1 MQEILKK
8 VLECLVDIKHDAMV
22 MSEIETH
29 LERSIDYTIS
39 MVKDKI
45 KELEKP
51 KTVYERVKEER
62 DEVKER
68 LDKLNKFLDKVFI
81 EGTVFISETQAHYL
95 KEQREYM
102 QGYLDT
108 LDKRL
113 EDFAKAEELKDF
125 KEYEG
130 RNMHFAEQIKLLKE
144 LHKEANI
151 QGALMSAG
159 DIERGLLHLI
169 KENKNLCKDKVE
181 EYLKNLE
188 RE

>member
-22 MSEIETH
+22 MSEIETP

-62 DEVKER
+62 DELKER
-68 LDKLNKFLDKVFI
+68 LDKLNRLLDKVFI

-95 KEQREYM
+95 KEQRDYM

-113 EDFAKAEELKDF
+113 EDFEE
-125 KEYEG
+125 
-130 RNMHFAEQIKLLKE
+130 
-144 LHKEANI
+144 
-151 QGALMSAG
+151 QG
-159 DIERGLLHLI
+159 E
-169 KENKNLCKDKVE
+169 K
-181 EYLKNLE
+181 
-188 RE
+188 

>member
-1 MQEILKK
+1 MKFLEFEFNDFAIINN
-8 VLECLVDIKHDAMV
+8 VLER
-22 MSEIETH
+22 EI
-29 LERSIDYTIS
+29 
-39 MVKDKI
+39 
-45 KELEKP
+45 
-51 KTVYERVKEER
+51 ERVKLCAIVDGFKESKKIVEKL
-62 DEVKER
+62 ENVKE
-68 LDKLNKFLDKVFI
+68 KIQKALN
-81 EGTVFISETQAHYL
+81 
-95 KEQREYM
+95 
-102 QGYLDT
+102 
-108 LDKRL
+108 
-113 EDFAKAEELKDF
+113 EELKDF

-181 EYLKNLE
+181 EYLKNWE

>member
-1 MQEILKK
+1 MKEIY
-8 VLECLVDIKHDAMV
+8 M
-22 MSEIETH
+22 
-29 LERSIDYTIS
+29 
-39 MVKDKI
+39 
-45 KELEKP
+45 LEKLKDYLEVLFTGTIKDIDNKIERLNKEEK

-62 DEVKER
+62 DELEER

-81 EGTVFISETQAHYL
+81 EHTAFISETQAHYL
-95 KEQREYM
+95 KEQRDYM

-113 EDFAKAEELKDF
+113 EDFARAEELKDF

-181 EYLKNLE
+181 EYLKNWE